1 MRRRVGRLG
10 LHADRVLR
18 EIADAASVNLYDYLR
33 GDKHGHLRVDIDNL
47 KRASAKGL
55 VEYSKAKGTVIIK
68 RLTISYFY

>member
-47 KRASAKGL
+47 NRASARAL
-55 VEYSKAKGTVIIK
+55 LNRAKRK
-68 RLTISYFY
+68 QQL